1 LKEIGKKAQL
11 KGICGGGNKFG
22 TEFGGGEYKVLILG
36 REKRK
41 NVSEKNELELI
52 GICLFFM
59 FFPSGDYIH

>member
-11 KGICGGGNKFG
+11 KGICGGGNEFG
-22 TEFGGGEYKVLILG
+22 TEFGGGEYKVLVLG
-36 REKRK
+36 REERK
-41 NVSEKNELELI
+41 NVSEKNEREF